1 MKNAGPRFLTH
12 TYTQGCLLYSMY
24 VWAQGPTQAC
34 WSIRM
39 TVFPPLLCSHE
50 DCVFAAVYGGVDL
63 RDEASCM
70 YMSACWASCDTQVLD
85 ILTLNSSCWSLWC
98 RMFSSGATCV
108 PLVYWNELFVY
119 ISSIC
124 IYVCEP
130 CALLSVEALLQTV
143 CIYCSIITLVKTL
156 LSVMFSIFPVSPV
169 KVWLHAIVGH
179 FKVMPLMLTSDTRIM
194 TKVPLPAYSWSDL
207 SAVTSSSIMLKLQSQ
222 WIRATSLSTR
232 TFCPRKS
239 FVWNKVKWE

>member
-50 DCVFAAVYGGVDL
+50 DCVFAAVYRGVDL

-70 YMSACWASCDTQVLD
+70 YMSACWASCDAQVLD

-98 RMFSSGATCV
+98 RMFWSGATCV
-108 PLVYWNELFVY
+108 PLVCWNELFVY
-119 ISSIC
+119 KHHLHIRVWTLCTVVGWSFTSNSLHTLQYYYTGQNPFICDVFHFPCQSSESLITC
-124 IYVCEP
+124 NCRP
-130 CALLSVEALLQTV
+130 C
-143 CIYCSIITLVKTL
+143 
-156 LSVMFSIFPVSPV
+156 
-169 KVWLHAIVGH
+169 
-179 FKVMPLMLTSDTRIM
+179 
-194 TKVPLPAYSWSDL
+194 
-207 SAVTSSSIMLKLQSQ
+207 
-222 WIRATSLSTR
+222 
-232 TFCPRKS
+232 
-239 FVWNKVKWE
+239 